1 MIHLAHGATL
11 WTKGRRRTLQMMGN
25 YGRKRV
31 ENELAWH
38 HEVPKLLAVHEA
50 LWSGEVI
57 SSPVRR
63 VET

>member
-1 MIHLAHGATL
+1 
-11 WTKGRRRTLQMMGN
+11 MMGN

-57 SSPVRR
+57 SSLVRR